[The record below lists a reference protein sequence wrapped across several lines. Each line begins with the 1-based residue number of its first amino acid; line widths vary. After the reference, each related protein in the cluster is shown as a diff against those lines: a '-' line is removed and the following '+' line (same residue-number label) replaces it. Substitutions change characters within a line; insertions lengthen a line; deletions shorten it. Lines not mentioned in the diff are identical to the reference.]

1 MPILARWFV
10 LLLAVGTCLEMSA
23 QEPLSSKSK
32 KAIEYY
38 LSSDNYRVR
47 GQLDQAV
54 NLLNQAIAKDAKFEE
69 AYFRLGLTHRSLGK
83 LDLATVNFE
92 KGLALTKDARKQKSY
107 AQTLGETY
115 LRQGNYK
122 QAASNLDRFLVAE
135 KLDKS
140 KIEQAKVWKLQCEFG
155 IAHKNDQLAYQ
166 IKALSDTVNAY
177 PMQYFPAITADEKEL
192 IFTIRFGSDHD
203 DNEDIVVSKKGE
215 TGRWSKPVSISNQ
228 INSRYREGAS
238 TISAD
243 GRKLIFTI
251 CGPSGCDLFESN
263 KTGGVWGKP
272 SNLGA
277 GVNTGGWEAQPSL
290 SADGNELYF
299 VSDRKGGNGGYDI
312 WYSKKTDAGSWG
324 KATNVGKPVN
334 TLFDEIAPFIHVNNQ
349 NLYYASNGLPGFG
362 SYDIYMAE
370 RKNGEWKSPVNM
382 GAPLNDFEDQYSFS
396 VTSDGQTAYYSK
408 EESRNK
414 SKIYFTPIP
423 KEFQVTR
430 KGNVVSGLVTDAL
443 TKKPLKTTIE
453 LKELSSDK
461 TISQVF
467 SDSITGQYLVVVPGK
482 SEYALFAAKKGY
494 LFSSQYFNYEEK
506 DLDRPLE
513 LNIAL
518 KSIAQDASIVLSN
531 VFFEFDS
538 FQLQEKSQVE
548 LGEVVVFLKI
558 NPTVKIEI
566 GGHTDDTG
574 IETYNQQLSLNRANA
589 VGDFL
594 ITQGISKGR
603 VSARGHGSQN
613 PVKPNNSEENR
624 RFNRRIEF
632 KVLF

>member
-1 MPILARWFV
+1 MSILRSCIFFFFLTLSTGV
-10 LLLAVGTCLEMSA
+10 NS
-23 QEPLSSKSK
+23 QEALSTKSK

-38 LSSDNYRVR
+38 LLSDNFRVR
-47 GQLDQAV
+47 GQLDKAIE
-54 NLLNQAIAKDAKFEE
+54 LLNQAIKKDPKFEE
-69 AYFRLGLTHRSLGK
+69 AYFRLGLTYRSSGNLV
-83 LDLATVNFE
+83 LATTNFE
-92 KGLALTKDARKQKSY
+92 SGLALAKDIRKQKSY
-107 AQTLGETY
+107 AYILGETY
-115 LRQGNYK
+115 LRQGKY
-122 QAASNLDRFLVAE
+122 
-135 KLDKS
+135 
-140 KIEQAKVWKLQCEFG
+140 EQALVNLEQFLSNEKIDKTKVEQANVWKAQCEFAT
-155 IAHKNDQLAYQ
+155 AHKSDQLAYQ

-177 PMQYFPAITADEKEL
+177 PMQYFPTITADEKEL

-215 TGRWSKPVSISNQ
+215 TGRWSKPVSISNK
-228 INSRYREGAS
+228 INSAYREGAS

-334 TLFDEIAPFIHVNNQ
+334 TSFDEIAPFIHVNNQ

-370 RKNGEWKSPVNM
+370 RKNGEWNSPVNM

-423 KEFQVTR
+423 KEFRVTR
-430 KGNVVSGLVTDAL
+430 KGNVVSGLVTDAI

-518 KSIAQDASIVLSN
+518 KPIAQDASIVLSN

-574 IETYNQQLSLNRANA
+574 SETYNQQLSLNRANA

-594 ITQGISKGR
+594 ITQGISKDR